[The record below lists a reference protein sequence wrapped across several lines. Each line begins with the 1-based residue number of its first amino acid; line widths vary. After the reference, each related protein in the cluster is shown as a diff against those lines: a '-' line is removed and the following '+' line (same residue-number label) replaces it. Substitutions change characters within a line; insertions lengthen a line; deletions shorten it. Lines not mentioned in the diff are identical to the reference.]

1 MGELLP
7 NSLLAS
13 FIYKKSWRLMID
25 GTAPIA
31 RVFITQLD
39 SLQDD
44 SSYHD
49 KSYIIHHLVFLLK
62 TFHHEQLQVQVPLIL
77 GWFPQHIGLL
87 STILGLTEFT

>member
-7 NSLLAS
+7 NPLLAS
-13 FIYKKSWRLMID
+13 FIYQKSWRLMIV
-25 GTAPIA
+25 GTALA
-31 RVFITQLD
+31 LAGVFITQLD

-62 TFHHEQLQVQVPLIL
+62 TVHHEQLQVQVP
-77 GWFPQHIGLL
+77 
-87 STILGLTEFT
+87 